1 MSKNPNEIRVVFMG
15 TSSFADVILNALLEN
30 NYNIAGVYTKT
41 DKKVGRTGNIE
52 KSIVKITAEK
62 NKLAVFQPEK
72 FDEAAIHELES
83 LKPDLIIVAAYGK
96 ILPKRILEIPK
107 YKCINVHASL
117 LPSYRGPS
125 PVQNALLEG
134 EKETG
139 ATIMLM
145 DAGIDTGD
153 ILSSEKISIHPHELY
168 PELLGKLASVSS
180 FLLLETI
187 LQWVSGKIIPKKQD
201 DSKATFCQLIEKD
214 QGHILW
220 SDPAQSIYN
229 KYRSFFVWPGIYS
242 YWKKNGSSARIKLN
256 KIAVLSDSIAKDRHL
271 GEVFLLENGEIGVA
285 TMQGI
290 IILEE
295 IQLEGKKNVTI
306 NDFINGHPDFIGSV
320 LK

>member
-1 MSKNPNEIRVVFMG
+1 MSKNPNEIQVVFMG
-15 TSSFADVILNALLEN
+15 TSSFADVILNALIEN
-30 NYNIAGVYTKT
+30 SYNIVGVYTKA
-41 DKKVGRTGNIE
+41 DKKVGRAGNIK

-62 NKLAVFQPEK
+62 NKLDVFQPEK
-72 FDEAAIHELES
+72 FDEVAIHELLS

-96 ILPKRILEIPK
+96 ILPKKILEIPK

-125 PVQNALLEG
+125 PVQNALLDG

-153 ILSSEKISIHPHELY
+153 ILSSKKILIHPDELY
-168 PELLGKLASVSS
+168 PELLERLASVSS
-180 FLLLETI
+180 SLLLETI
-187 LQWVSGKIIPKKQD
+187 PRWVSGKIIPKKQD
-201 DSKATFCQLIEKD
+201 NSKATFCQLIEKD

-229 KYRSFFVWPGIYS
+229 KYRSFFIWPGIYS
-242 YWKKNGSSARIKLN
+242 YWKKNGSNTRIKLN
-256 KIAVLSDSIAKDRHL
+256 KIAVLSESIAKDRHL
-271 GEVFLLENGEIGVA
+271 GEVFRLENGEIGAA
-285 TMQGI
+285 TMRGAI
-290 IILEE
+290 IFKE
-295 IQLEGKKNVTI
+295 IQIEGKKNVAI